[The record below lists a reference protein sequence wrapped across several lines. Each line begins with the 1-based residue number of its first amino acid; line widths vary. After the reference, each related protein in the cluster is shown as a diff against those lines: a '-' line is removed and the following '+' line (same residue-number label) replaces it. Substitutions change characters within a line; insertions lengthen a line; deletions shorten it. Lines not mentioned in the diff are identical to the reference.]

1 MRSSFVSIFRAL
13 CSALHSPSCSLQPV
27 VLFYDFLLDFT
38 RLEGLFIVFFVV
50 PVCSVRVALGR
61 TANIRVLVHCF
72 RYIPEYR
79 LQFLCCDQSV
89 IYCIIW
95 SLFVVGLL
103 PFAAVRVLLA
113 ATGSVQSFQ
122 FFGVYCATTSMIR
135 VDGRLRCCSPA
146 SFRFF
151 VHCVVMVR
159 VVLYS
164 LPCCFTTSIRLQRVF
179 FVIRPVYLTSL
190 LAINMIKTYLCC
202 IAQIRK
208 LSWHHGLR
216 YRKCISTT
224 IDNFSLRIHPYS
236 SVVPFNLV
244 LRIQFLQS
252 HCYNTLYIHQHSSN
266 MSFNR
271 PTFSTPP

>member
-1 MRSSFVSIFRAL
+1 M
-13 CSALHSPSCSLQPV
+13 
-27 VLFYDFLLDFT
+27 
-38 RLEGLFIVFFVV
+38 
-50 PVCSVRVALGR
+50 
-61 TANIRVLVHCF
+61 
-72 RYIPEYR
+72 
-79 LQFLCCDQSV
+79 
-89 IYCIIW
+89 
-95 SLFVVGLL
+95 FVVGLL

-190 LAINMIKTYLCC
+190 LANNMPKITFVALPKYESFRDTTGYVTANASRQRSTSLVFPSSLTLPSFHPILFFAFDSPKAIVTIHYTY
-202 IAQIRK
+202 IQIPPT
-208 LSWHHGLR
+208 
-216 YRKCISTT
+216 YVVQSTD
-224 IDNFSLRIHPYS
+224 ILYPAIIGDNQLP
-236 SVVPFNLV
+236 
-244 LRIQFLQS
+244 
-252 HCYNTLYIHQHSSN
+252 TLL
-266 MSFNR
+266 
-271 PTFSTPP
+271 